1 MNTTKNSKQSAI
13 RLVAVDELGESQ
25 VAVVEDTPQGD
36 LAVGISNGEPFAV
49 SNRCRHL
56 FASLGKGR
64 VDEDGCLECPSH
76 HALYDVTSGKMT
88 RGPQG
93 VFKPLAGPVKATMGA
108 RSLKTYP
115 VELRDGAI
123 WLV

>member
-1 MNTTKNSKQSAI
+1 MAAPTQTDI
-13 RLVAVDELGESQ
+13 RLVAVEDLGDSQ
-25 VAVVEDTPQGD
+25 VAVVEDTPHGD

-56 FASLGKGR
+56 YAALGKGK
-64 VDEDGCLECPSH
+64 VTEDGCLRCPSH
-76 HALYDVTSGKMT
+76 AALYDVTTGEMR

-93 VFKPLAGPVKATMGA
+93 VFKPLAGTVKATLGA
-108 RSLKTYP
+108 RPLKVYP

-123 WLV
+123 WLTN